1 MVIIKHVNEYLA
13 DQLSERVSTL
23 QNALNQ
29 AEKIIRILEEEN
41 ERLKDLLII
50 LSSDNHSSYII
61 DSEAFDTQLC

>member
-13 DQLSERVSTL
+13 DQLSERVSDL

-29 AEKIIRILEEEN
+29 AEKIIRTLEEEN

-50 LSSDNHSSYII
+50 LSSDDHSSYII

>member
-1 MVIIKHVNEYLA
+1 MVIIKHVNEYIA

-29 AEKIIRILEEEN
+29 AEKIIRTLEEEN

-50 LSSDNHSSYII
+50 LSSDDHSSYII

>member
-29 AEKIIRILEEEN
+29 AEKIIRTLEDEN

-50 LSSDNHSSYII
+50 LSSDDHSSYII